1 MSQILTKEQQ
11 QKLIKCLEEK
21 VFHYGS
27 GTLFVARFF
36 KEYID
41 RTEQDCLDRL
51 TEGIDFTQLNTDDS
65 YIDVV
70 EKLLANIEKMFP
82 NEDE

>member
-1 MSQILTKEQQ
+1 MSQVLTQQ
-11 QKLIKCLEEK
+11 QKEKLIKCLEEK
-21 VFHYGS
+21 VFHYDS

-36 KEYID
+36 IECID
-41 RTEQDCLDRL
+41 RAEQDCFERL

-65 YIDVV
+65 YNHAVQI
-70 EKLLANIEKMFP
+70 LLNNIEKMFP